1 MFNLRFVLLL
11 AAIAAL
17 SLAISA
23 VQAVATNRNYR
34 CSYGSQTA
42 SNADT
47 VRACNAIGRSICQD
61 AKYDAWCKQLN
72 SDQVQA
78 FTSRCQTYWSV
89 YAPGG
94 TCPTYN

>member
-1 MFNLRFVLLL
+1 MFNLRFVLPV

-23 VQAVATNRNYR
+23 VQAVATHRNYR
-34 CSYGSQTA
+34 CSYGNQPD

-47 VRACNAIGRSICQD
+47 VQACNSIGRTICQD
-61 AKYDAWCKQLN
+61 SNYDAWCKQLN

-78 FTSRCQTYWSV
+78 FTSGCRTYWSV
-89 YAPGG
+89 YSPNNG
-94 TCPTYN
+94 CPTYN

>member
-1 MFNLRFVLLL
+1 MFNLRFVLPL

-23 VQAVATNRNYR
+23 VQAVATHRNYR
-34 CSYGSQTA
+34 CSYGNQPD

-47 VRACNAIGRSICQD
+47 VQACNAIGRSICQD
-61 AKYDAWCKQLN
+61 SNYDAWCKQLN

-78 FTSRCQTYWSV
+78 FTSRCRTYWSV
-89 YAPGG
+89 YSPNNG
-94 TCPTYN
+94 CPTYN